1 MTQKKTTILLSV
13 SLLITLVIAIFY
25 ALKTNTIERKLADI
39 ENTNTELNK
48 KMSAYRNLENIDSI
62 LVRGEYGGALRAYR
76 EKMENKDLSDV
87 AGVRM
92 RIEIAQQLLQFR
104 EGTLSEEEAAARK
117 DSLEALQQGMLAAP
131 NEIKKYDSLS
141 FALEKAKVQLN
152 TIRRNL
158 QKKSYGQYLTFTSAK
173 GNQMHY
179 VGQVKD
185 KQANGTGVAILDS
198 GSRYEGEWKA
208 NMRHG
213 QGSFYW
219 ADGEYYEGSYV
230 NDLRKGQ
237 GTYYWPNGEKYV
249 GQWKDDKRNGKGIFY
264 SADGDVMTSGIW
276 KEDKLVEPDKN

>member
-13 SLLITLVIAIFY
+13 SLVITLVIAIFY
-25 ALKTNTIERKLADI
+25 VLKTKNIEQKLSDS
-39 ENTNTELNK
+39 ENINTELNEN
-48 KMSAYRNLENIDSI
+48 MMAYRSLENIDSI
-62 LVRGEYGGALRAYR
+62 LVRGEYRGALRAYR
-76 EKMENKDLSDV
+76 KKMENKDLLDV

-92 RIEIAQQLLQFR
+92 RIEIAQQLLQLR
-104 EGTLSEEEAAARK
+104 EGTLSDEEAAARK
-117 DSLEALQQGMLAAP
+117 DSLEALQRGALAATS
-131 NEIKKYDSLS
+131 EIRKYDSLS

-158 QKKSYGQYLTFTSAK
+158 QKKSYGQYLTFPSAK

-179 VGQVKD
+179 VGQVKN
-185 KQANGTGVAILDS
+185 KQANGTGVAILDT

-213 QGSFYW
+213 EGSFYW
-219 ADGEYYEGSYV
+219 ADGEHYEGSYV
-230 NDLRKGQ
+230 NDLRNGQ

-249 GQWKDDKRNGKGIFY
+249 GHWKDDKRNGQGTFY
-264 SADGDVMTSGIW
+264 SADGEVMTSGIW